1 MNSHKYN
8 RQVIGMTASS
18 TNGPEK
24 KLGIHVLKIETRL
37 LFLTLKKKK
46 MGQGLNVRSET
57 LILLEERVRQALQ
70 DVIISA

>member
-8 RQVIGMTASS
+8 RQIIGMAASS

-37 LFLTLKKKK
+37 LFLTLKKK

-57 LILLEERVRQALQ
+57 LMLLEERVRQALQ